1 MASYTL
7 KVIIEK
13 ITIDLVRHHPRAV
26 ILFGSAAR
34 YMSGIQE
41 DAPEDIDLLYVGRF
55 KPMHTEVYRIPCDL
69 FFFQEHEILS
79 IAKSLRYSPKSMAR
93 AKMFFKDS
101 WKGYVRSDI
110 VSCLLLGSAYA
121 DYGFLQ
127 MEDEEKPRDYSIH
140 KVLYGEP
147 WWRALQRYAQ
157 EHRGLKGL
165 GIDKVLGLD
174 RFEGVG

>member
-1 MASYTL
+1 MASYAL
-7 KVIIEK
+7 QVIIEK

-26 ILFGSAAR
+26 VLFGSAAR
-34 YMSGIQE
+34 YRRGIQKE
-41 DAPEDIDLLYVGRF
+41 EPEDIDLLYVGSI
-55 KPMHTEVYRIPCDL
+55 KPMHAEVYRIPCDV
-69 FFFQEHEILS
+69 FFFEEHEILS

-110 VSCLLLGSAYA
+110 VSCLLLGADYA

-140 KVLYGEP
+140 EVLYGET
-147 WWRALQRYAQ
+147 WWRALQQYTQ

-165 GIDKVLGLD
+165 GVDKVLGLD
-174 RFEGVG
+174 RFEEPG